1 MASEEKIAREW
12 VGKGDVGFIPGVP
25 ARDLTTDDWKELLPW
40 QKTSVDGSALYRK
53 VEEKAKSK
61 GKAKSTSNPTEVHP
75 AEAEAIAVKRLDEV
89 LAANIE
95 PEKEG

>member
-53 VEEKAKSK
+53 VEASAALDKPKAADASK
-61 GKAKSTSNPTEVHP
+61 PADSGK
-75 AEAEAIAVKRLDEV
+75 EA
-89 LAANIE
+89 
-95 PEKEG
+95 

>member
-1 MASEEKIAREW
+1 MASENEPKVVREW

-53 VEEKAKSK
+53 VEAEPQSDKPKAADASK
-61 GKAKSTSNPTEVHP
+61 PADSGK
-75 AEAEAIAVKRLDEV
+75 EA
-89 LAANIE
+89 
-95 PEKEG
+95 